1 MMVIGGGASVT
12 LRIAAGFDTY
22 GIRRAIETGDGAQV
36 LDSLYFKTVDATG
49 KPIPVVQFT
58 GYLEAGAS
66 VSIGI
71 LEVGVLGGIKLTV
84 GFYWNDPNSDGKFR
98 LFEFSGAVANNP
110 ICLFNVGGELSLYI
124 KVFVVIGFSPFA
136 VDFDFTL
143 VNIKLLDFNL
153 KPDCTPPPPRLG
165 GRSGNVLYVFAGK
178 FGGAGPR
185 GDVAWDANK
194 KADETWVV
202 RQVPGYTGRGRRRST
217 PPSSRCA
224 GSA

>member
-1 MMVIGGGASVT
+1 M
-12 LRIAAGFDTY
+12 
-22 GIRRAIETGDGAQV
+22 
-36 LDSLYFKTVDATG
+36 
-49 KPIPVVQFT
+49 QFT

-84 GFYWNDPNSDGKFR
+84 GFYWNDPNNDGKFR
-98 LFEFSGAVANNP
+98 LFEFAGAVANNP

-165 GRSGNVLYVFAGK
+165 GTNGKVLYVFAGK
-178 FGGAGPR
+178 FGGTGPR
-185 GDVAWDANK
+185 GDAAWDA
-194 KADETWVV
+194 ETT
-202 RQVPGYTGRGRRRST
+202 RTRPG
-217 PPSSRCA
+217 
-224 GSA
+224 